1 MKKLIIF
8 IYFFSLSFSF
18 SLLAENFCVI
28 RNILDN
34 NKQILDC
41 NDKQLLFGYMKFK
54 SKQENLKFSFNTEVR
69 EYVPF
74 RYKSDILNFVRN
86 NCYKKTLKIKTI
98 TNFNSKLNE
107 YINEII
113 IECRYKL

>member
-69 EYVPF
+69 EYVPI
-74 RYKSDILNFVRN
+74 RYKSGILNFVRN
-86 NCYKKTLKIKTI
+86 NCYKKSLKIKTI

>member
-8 IYFFSLSFSF
+8 IYFFGF

-28 RNILDN
+28 YNILD
-34 NKQILDC
+34 KKKKILDC
-41 NDKQLLFGYMKFK
+41 NDKQLLFGYIKFK
-54 SKQENLKFSFNTEVR
+54 SKQNNLKFLFNKELK
-69 EYVPF
+69 EYVPR
-74 RYKSDILNFVRN
+74 RYKSEILTFVTN
-86 NCYKKTLKIKTI
+86 NCYKKSLKIKTI

-107 YINEII
+107 YINEVI